1 MKSAL
6 NAVRWLISIILSLF
20 LFMIVLVAPFIFSI
34 TSLVSNKENLKVLV
48 RDSGIYD
55 NVDTI
60 VLEVL
65 KAQTEQQEENGITQ
79 SQEEEFNQRKEQTEQ
94 LIKDVVTPEFSR
106 ELIENT
112 LDGVYDYLEG
122 KTEKIVVKMDQ
133 EQVEDSFLKV
143 LFSFS
148 GLQFESAD
156 QIRELPTCTDKQEK
170 ELEQS
175 GGFESIEDACLP
187 QDLNL
192 DKLFEESSVRFG
204 TTTDGGESFDI
215 TQGGIDTTEIEKNFP
230 AREVYQALKVAPLI
244 TVLVLL
250 VLTALI
256 IVIVPGWKVGLI
268 FAGVAG
274 LIPSLLSLTLALIL
288 YFGDIIT
295 PLILNRT
302 AEISSQNSVLLQNSS
317 TAVVRN
323 MFGKD
328 ILYSL
333 IFGLFFVA
341 LIVGSRFIKT
351 PPVEK
356 VDVKTK

>member
-1 MKSAL
+1 
-6 NAVRWLISIILSLF
+6 
-20 LFMIVLVAPFIFSI
+20 VLVH
-34 TSLVSNKENLKVLV
+34 
-48 RDSGIYD
+48 DSGLYE

-60 VLEVL
+60 VLEIL
-65 KAQTEQQEENGITQ
+65 KAQMEQQEENGMTEA
-79 SQEEEFNQRKEQTEQ
+79 QEEEFTLQKEQTEQ

-133 EQVEDSFLKV
+133 EQVEESFLKV

-148 GLQFESAD
+148 GLQFESAE
-156 QIRELPTCTDKQEK
+156 QIRDLPTCTDKQEK
-170 ELEQS
+170 ELEKL

-187 QDLNL
+187 QDLDL
-192 DKLFEESSVRFG
+192 DKLFEESSVQFG

-215 TQGGIDTTEIEKNFP
+215 TQGGIDTSEIEENFP
-230 AREVYQALKVAPLI
+230 AREVFQALRITPLI
-244 TVLVLL
+244 TVLAIVL
-250 VLTALI
+250 LTALI
-256 IVIVPGWKVGLI
+256 VVMVPGWKTGLM
-268 FAGVAG
+268 FAGIVGVA
-274 LIPSLLSLTLALIL
+274 PSLLSLTLALIL

-302 AEISSQNSVLLQNSS
+302 AELSSQNSTLLQNSS

-333 IFGLFFVA
+333 LFVLFFAA

-351 PPVEK
+351 APVEK
-356 VDVKTK
+356 VDVKAK